1 MPIIIILLFPGKGG
15 DRLAAEFNFNADP
28 EAAYITLQELKC
40 RTTIISWETSKTLGV
55 SWVGIFFYIYIYI
68 YKFNTTVLEG
78 TAWLNEL
85 GSWIT

>member
-1 MPIIIILLFPGKGG
+1 VPIIIILLFPGKGG

-68 YKFNTTVLEG
+68 YINLTQLC
-78 TAWLNEL
+78 
-85 GSWIT
+85 